1 MFKPILFLVALAGV
15 IGGYAV
21 WPLLSAFEIKQ
32 AVREGDVATL
42 ERMVH
47 WAPVRASLKASIAA
61 LPPRMRTMDT
71 PAIPDGSE
79 SPRLSVWDRIKAVA
93 APIMADRVIDTYLT
107 AEGIGKLLHAR
118 RGGLMGMLGL
128 PQAPVAVGDNP
139 DKLRQAGTLQRFAHF
154 YSKIVHARFQSLG
167 QVEIEIAEHA
177 YATHHVISLFELSGF
192 EWKLASVRVIPA
204 APEPQMALSNP

>member
-1 MFKPILFLVALAGV
+1 MFKPILLLAAIAV
-15 IGGYAV
+15 VVGGYAV

-61 LPPRMRTMDT
+61 LPPHMRAGDT
-71 PAIPDGSE
+71 PAMPDGFE
-79 SPRLSVWDRIKAVA
+79 LPRPSLWNRIKAVA
-93 APIMADRVIDTYLT
+93 APILADRVIDTYLT

-118 RGGLMGMLGL
+118 QGGVLGMLGL
-128 PQAPVAVGDNP
+128 PQAPSAVGDNP
-139 DKLRQAGTLQRFAHF
+139 DKPKQVGTLHRFAHF

-177 YATHHVISLFELSGF
+177 NAAHHLISLFELSGF
-192 EWKLASVRVIPA
+192 EWKLASVRVVPA
-204 APEPQMALSNP
+204 APEPQIALSNP